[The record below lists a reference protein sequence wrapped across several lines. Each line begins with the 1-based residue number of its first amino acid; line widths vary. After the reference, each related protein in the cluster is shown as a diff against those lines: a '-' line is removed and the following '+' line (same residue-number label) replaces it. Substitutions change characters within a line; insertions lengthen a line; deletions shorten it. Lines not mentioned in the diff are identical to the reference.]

1 VRRVLVTIAYDV
13 EPAKRDAYLSHV
25 REMKEHARG
34 TLSLD
39 YEVYEDLDHPGA
51 FTEVFT
57 CASADEYEA
66 LDEKQ
71 DDAFREM
78 VARLERFTDLRQVK
92 YRALGQLP

>member
-1 VRRVLVTIAYDV
+1 MRRVLVTISYAV
-13 EPAKRDAYLSHV
+13 EPAKRDAYLAHV
-25 REMKEHARG
+25 REMKEHAREA
-34 TLSLD
+34 LALD
-39 YEVYEDLDHPGA
+39 YEVYEDLDHAGA

-57 CASADEYEA
+57 CASAEDYEA

-78 VARLERFTDLRQVK
+78 IARLDRFTDLQEVR